1 MNHKPRLTL
10 LAAGTLLAF
19 SASAANLI
27 TNPDFASNL
36 DGWTVSDGDGTAT
49 LDNSA
54 GSPATPSIHLVA
66 GGTMPNMSVESA
78 CMQIDDTNI
87 VDLYMNINGTSGFA
101 IGSINAYSDTGC
113 TDGIS
118 AINSESF
125 PATQTW
131 ETYSMS
137 QVALPPGT
145 QSVKVLLTAGMGSS
159 TSVGDA
165 HFDHIAFGPTG
176 TATAS
181 VNVNQ
186 EGLTGTWYNPMTSGQ
201 GMQFQF
207 SPDNGNPAE
216 GTLFGAW
223 FTYDIVVGP
232 TNSQRWY
239 SIEGALTGDATSAPV
254 TIYQNIG
261 GNFDAG
267 PVTSAVAVGT
277 GTLTFDSCQNGSF
290 VYALDDGRSGTIP
303 LQRLLPNVEC
313 VDSGTP
319 TNPESDFGLSGTWYN
334 QATSGQG
341 MLIEVNPLD
350 SEAFLGWYTYAADG
364 QTSGVS
370 GQRWFSAQS
379 PYTVGST
386 AIALTIYEST
396 GGAFDSSAGPVR
408 TDVVGTAT
416 LTYTSCASATFDYTF
431 TSGELDGRS
440 GTIPLSRLGATPE
453 SCTFHNTQ

>member
-1 MNHKPRLTL
+1 MNYAPRLTL

-27 TNPDFASNL
+27 TNPDFATNL
-36 DGWTVSDGDGTAT
+36 DGWIVSEGDGTAT
-49 LDNSA
+49 LDNSTGA
-54 GSPATPSIHLVA
+54 PGAPSIHLVTGA
-66 GGTMPNMSVESA
+66 TMPNMSVESS
-78 CMQIDDTNI
+78 CLQIDDTNN
-87 VDLYMNINGTSGFA
+87 VDLYMNINVSSGFA
-101 IGSINAYSDTGC
+101 IASISAFSDAGC
-113 TDGIS
+113 TVGLN
-118 AINSESF
+118 AINSDSY
-125 PATQTW
+125 PVTQTW
-131 ETYSMS
+131 ETHTMLN
-137 QVALPPGT
+137 VALPPGT
-145 QSVKVLLTAGMGSS
+145 QSAKIVLTAGMESS
-159 TSVGDA
+159 SSAGDA
-165 HFDHIAFGPTG
+165 HFDHILFGPTG

-201 GMQFQF
+201 GLQFQF
-207 SPDNGNPAE
+207 SPDNATPGE

-223 FTYDIVVGP
+223 FTYDIVTGP

-277 GTLTFDSCQNGSF
+277 GTLLFESCQNGSF
-290 VYALDDGRSGTIP
+290 IYTLDDGRAGTIP

-364 QTSGVS
+364 ASSGVS

-386 AIALTIYEST
+386 TIALTIYEST
-396 GGAFDSSAGPVR
+396 GGAFDSSGGTVR
-408 TDVVGTAT
+408 TDAVGTAT
-416 LTYTSCASATFDYTF
+416 LTYANCSSATFDYTF

-453 SCTFHNTQ
+453 SCVHNSR